1 MVLQVEQM
9 LPEVLRPV
17 SRDDWQK
24 HEVQVEGSA
33 ASQEVWAVVRVVQV
47 RPH

>member
-1 MVLQVEQM
+1 MAWSVALQVEQM

-24 HEVQVEGSA
+24 HEAQVEASA
-33 ASQEVWAVVRVVQV
+33 ASQDV
-47 RPH
+47 